1 MTLSSEARVAT
12 DRPERYGSQLVKH
25 FGNKIEA
32 SWADGAGNLTFGMG
46 TASLQSEDGILR
58 MRVTAPDQESLAQMQ
73 EVVGSHL
80 VRFGQRDELVV
91 QWQSVG
97 SVGDAQ

>member
-25 FGNKIEA
+25 FGNKVEA
-32 SWADGAGNLTFGMG
+32 DWTDGNGTITFAAGSATLH
-46 TASLQSEDGILR
+46 AEEGILR
-58 MRVTAPDQESLAQMQ
+58 MRVNAADQASLTQLEQ
-73 EVVGSHL
+73 VVGGHL

-91 QWQSVG
+91 EWNSLR
-97 SVGDAQ
+97 DAQ

>member
-1 MTLSSEARVAT
+1 MTLSSEAHVTT
-12 DRPERYGSQLVKH
+12 DRPDRYGSQLVKH

-32 SWADGAGNLTFGMG
+32 SWEDGAGTMNFGMG
-46 TASLQSEDGILR
+46 TASLHAEDGVLR
-58 MRVTAPDQESLAQMQ
+58 MRVSAADQESLTRMQ

-91 QWQSVG
+91 EWQSVD
-97 SVGDAQ
+97 SVSDAK

>member
-1 MTLSSEARVAT
+1 MTLSSEARVTT
-12 DRPERYGSQLVKH
+12 DRPDRYGSQLVKH

-32 SWADGAGNLTFGMG
+32 SWADGAGTVTFGVG
-46 TASLQSEDGILR
+46 TASLHAEDGVLR
-58 MRVTAPDQESLAQMQ
+58 MRVSAADQESLTQLQ

-91 QWQSVG
+91 EWQSVG
-97 SVGDAQ
+97 SVSDAQ

>member
-1 MTLSSEARVAT
+1 MTLSSEARVTT
-12 DRPERYGSQLVKH
+12 DRPDRYGSQLVKH
-25 FGNKIEA
+25 FSNKIET

-46 TASLQSEDGILR
+46 TASLHAEDGVLR
-58 MRVTAPDQESLAQMQ
+58 MRVSAADQESLARMQ

-91 QWQSVG
+91 EWQSVG
-97 SVGDAQ
+97 SHSDA